1 MIKVNLLR
9 QSGGAKSNTRVGTFT
24 NIQSPNFEGGNKGLL
39 IRLGLVIVPVILGY
53 FFGSYN
59 IGTAKDKIK
68 KLNQQAENFEKDIGS
83 IKPDLDLIEKLNSE
97 KNKLSQEISNL
108 KLLSKK
114 RYRLAKSL
122 DAIQTL
128 IPEKAWLVKISYKA
142 NKIIIEGRAPDDQIV
157 SSFMENLEQ
166 SALFANV
173 TWIDSKEVN
182 EPQGIV
188 KLFNIQFD
196 LENI

>member
-9 QSGGAKSNTRVGTFT
+9 QSGGAKGGTRVGTFT
-24 NIQSPNFEGGNKGLL
+24 NIQTPNFEGGNKPLL
-39 IRLGLVIVPVILGY
+39 IRVGLVIVPIVLGY
-53 FFGSYN
+53 VFGSYN
-59 IGTAKDKIK
+59 ISTAKDKIK
-68 KLNQQAENFEKDIGS
+68 NLNDKASSFEKDIGA
-83 IKPDLDLIEKLNSE
+83 IKPELDLIEKLSAE
-97 KNKLSQEISNL
+97 KNKLNQEISNL
-108 KLLSKK
+108 KALSKK

-128 IPEKAWLVKISYKA
+128 IPEKAWLVKVSYKS
-142 NKIIIEGRAPDDQIV
+142 NKIIIEGRAPDDQVV

-166 SALFANV
+166 SAIFANV